1 MIRRPPRS
9 TRTDTLCPSTTLF
22 FLLLLL
28 ANCAGFLPCGQSSF
42 ASAVPGNH
50 ALAGHW
56 LRFAAAFDALHRNP
70 KTKSLTFS
78 EDISHGLRDALPDP
92 RRYRLK
98 LTMSVPANS
107 RANRLLRRPS
117 PDRRRI
123 TPYRRPS

>member
-1 MIRRPPRS
+1 MRIS
-9 TRTDTLCPSTTLF
+9 DWSSDVCSSDL
-22 FLLLLL
+22 
-28 ANCAGFLPCGQSSF
+28 NCAGFLPCGQSSF
-42 ASAVPGNH
+42 ASSVPGNH

-107 RANRLLRRPS
+107 RSNRLLRRPS
-117 PDRRRI
+117 PDRLRVP
-123 TPYRRPS
+123 PYRPPPYTPSLSPHGK

>member
-1 MIRRPPRS
+1 MRIS
-9 TRTDTLCPSTTLF
+9 DWSSDVCSSDL
-22 FLLLLL
+22 
-28 ANCAGFLPCGQSSF
+28 NCAGFLPCGQSSF
-42 ASAVPGNH
+42 ASSVPGNH
-50 ALAGHW
+50 ALAGHR

-107 RANRLLRRPS
+107 RRSEEHTSELQSLMRNSYAVFCL
-117 PDRRRI
+117 
-123 TPYRRPS
+123 TTK